1 MIKSVPNN
9 VLAFDVEWVPDPL
22 AGRLL
27 HDLPADATDR
37 EVMEAMWRHGG
48 ADEKNPQPYLKTVL
62 CRVVSLAAV
71 HRRLKPDGGVNLNL
85 YSRPRMASVDE
96 EAVDGTVERTRV
108 VVDRDDATER
118 SVVGHFLDWLGR
130 VEPQLVGYNS
140 VEADLKILLQRA
152 IVLGVRADRFAARP
166 DKPWQGR
173 DYFARDNEWNCDLKQ
188 VVGGFGKGTPA
199 LHEIAVQSGIPGK
212 FGIDGSQVAHLWL
225 DGRLD
230 RIVAY
235 NECDALT
242 TYLVWLRVAHFGGHF
257 TDEQYE
263 AEQERL
269 RELLRSESQV
279 PSRAHLGD
287 YLREWERLSHLVEA
301 GRAG

>member
-1 MIKSVPNN
+1 MIKSVPKS

-27 HDLPADATDR
+27 LDLPADLPDG
-37 EVMEAMWRHGG
+37 EVLQAMWRHGG

-71 HRRLKPDGGVNLNL
+71 HRRVRPDASVSLSL
-85 YSRPRMASVDE
+85 YSRPRMSSIVE
-96 EAVDGTVERTRV
+96 EAPDGTVERTRI
-108 VVDRDDATER
+108 VVDPEDATEK
-118 SVVGHFLDWLGR
+118 SVVGHFLDWLGKA
-130 VEPQLVGYNS
+130 EPQLVGYNS

-152 IVLGVRADRFAARP
+152 VVLGVRADRFAARP
-166 DKPWQGR
+166 EKPWGGR
-173 DYFARDNEWNCDLKQ
+173 DYFVRDNPWNCDLKQ
-188 VVGGFGKGTPA
+188 VLGGFGKATPA

-212 FGIDGSQVAHLWL
+212 FGIDGSQVARLWL
-225 DGRLD
+225 DGHLD

-242 TYLVWLRVAHFGGHF
+242 TYLVWLRVAHFAGHF
-257 TDEQYE
+257 TSEEYA

-269 RELLRSESQV
+269 RELLRSEAQV
-279 PSRAHLGD
+279 PSRTHLAD
-287 YLREWERLSHLVEA
+287 YLREWERLSERVAA
-301 GRAG
+301 GRPD